1 MQYLQYYD
9 SPLGKIVLT
18 CDEEGLTGLWFE
30 NEWERSR
37 RDGDYEEVP
46 HPHHASAMRWLDD
59 YFARKDPGFLPPLH
73 LTGTPFQNDVWEELL
88 KIPYGQTTSYGS
100 VAKAVAQK
108 ENLPSMSAQAV
119 GGAVGRN
126 KIVIIVP
133 CHRVI
138 GADGN
143 LTGYRGGLEKKIAL
157 LALEGADLVRMTLP
171 RKKTAPRA
179 AAGQITAE
187 EEKAS
192 DVPEGAGR
200 ESFNL
205 FEMAAEERPLREY
218 STREDAPE
226 EDDEMKKKEVFEQ
239 LKTWSETL
247 PFTRTVQMRA
257 EEEGN
262 PPAYTVHMTMREVK
276 FSWKIARVKKFL
288 WNEKWNYTENN
299 DETGEVLRTE
309 EFGSCEEAAARLKE
323 QVNKFVRGDDE

>member
-1 MQYLQYYD
+1 
-9 SPLGKIVLT
+9 
-18 CDEEGLTGLWFE
+18 
-30 NEWERSR
+30 
-37 RDGDYEEVP
+37 
-46 HPHHASAMRWLDD
+46 
-59 YFARKDPGFLPPLH
+59 
-73 LTGTPFQNDVWEELL
+73 
-88 KIPYGQTTSYGS
+88 
-100 VAKAVAQK
+100 
-108 ENLPSMSAQAV
+108 MSAQAV

-200 ESFNL
+200 ENFNL
-205 FEMAAEERPLREY
+205 FEMAAEEPPLREY

-262 PPAYTVHMTMREVK
+262 PPAYTVHMTMPEVK